1 MSARRLLYQVAH
13 PILNFAARNRFLIRR
28 LFRLD
33 IPRDVTVHFDPT
45 TLLLHMALQDVVVPQ
60 DTTALEVGIGQGGSA
75 WRWGCGVRHTWT
87 CRESIVL
94 RSRVASSQC
103 VAHHNGLAADF
114 FVSDLF
120 SAVPPDRRYDLIF
133 FNPPYVPT
141 SVGKQLKLTDRM
153 RADSDRVWDGGQDGT
168 LVLRDFLLHAPSH
181 LSRRGRVLFGVQP
194 MFVSDNRIRELVE
207 QTHLTMLN
215 RITRCCIP
223 SVVYV
228 LGHTAATA
236 GSEPAVSLEALICLR
251 KSLERC
257 HTQVPTPFAAAPG
270 WGRTS
275 MTRHRLHAPCRD

>member
-33 IPRDVTVHFDPT
+33 IPRGVTVHFDPT

-60 DTTALEVGIGQGGSA
+60 DTTALELGIGQGALVALGLRRSTHVDVSGVDCSA
-75 WRWGCGVRHTWT
+75 A
-87 CRESIVL
+87 
-94 RSRVASSQC
+94 RVASSQC
-103 VAHHNGLAADF
+103 VARHNGLAADF

-120 SAVPPDRRYDLIF
+120 SAVPPDRRYDLIL

-141 SVGKQLKLTDRM
+141 SIGKELQLTDRM

-181 LSRRGRVLFGVQP
+181 LSRRGRVLLGVQP

-207 QTHLTMLN
+207 QTHLTLLN

-228 LGHTAATA
+228 LG
-236 GSEPAVSLEALICLR
+236 R
-251 KSLERC
+251 
-257 HTQVPTPFAAAPG
+257 TQPPPG
-270 WGRTS
+270 QS
-275 MTRHRLHAPCRD
+275 QPSPLKP